1 MPTDR
6 DSVAAPADAPAKNFH
21 DPAPTRGI
29 LLAQSF
35 PVSRQHA
42 GRLNIL
48 TGYGVVLAVFIVL
61 ATTVYSHHVLQA
73 DITITRTLQRYHPN
87 WFDWFMLRIS
97 DPGEPRGAVLSG
109 VIVAVVLI
117 ALHLRL
123 EAAIAFVATLLAM
136 GAGDLLKL
144 LVNRPRPT
152 PGLVRVAQHINERSF
167 PSGHAIQYTVLCGFL
182 CYVVLVRWPNSAL
195 RNVGLVLLALP
206 VPLVGLSRVYL
217 GEHWA
222 TDVLGG
228 YLVGAIVLALAIQVY
243 GRLRPQSGDR
253 RSLQAPLSPAPTPP

>member
-6 DSVAAPADAPAKNFH
+6 DSVVAPADAPAKH
-21 DPAPTRGI
+21 LDDPDPTRDI
-29 LLAQSF
+29 FLTRNF
-35 PVSRQHA
+35 PVSRQHT
-42 GRLNIL
+42 GTLNIL
-48 TGYGVVLAVFIVL
+48 TGYGVVLAVFVVL
-61 ATTVYSHHVLQA
+61 ATTVYGHHVLQA

-87 WFDWFMLRIS
+87 WLDWIMLRIS

-109 VIVAVVLI
+109 MVVAVVLI

-123 EAAIAFVATLLAM
+123 EAAVAFVATLLAI

-152 PGLVRVAQHINERSF
+152 SGRVRVAQHINERSF
-167 PSGHAIQYTVLCGFL
+167 PSGHVIQYTVLCGFL

-195 RNVGLVLLALP
+195 RNVALILLVLP

-228 YLVGAIVLALAIQVY
+228 YLVGAIVLAVAIRAY
-243 GRLRPQSGDR
+243 GRLRLRSDDR
-253 RSLQAPLSPAPTPP
+253 RPLPAPSLL